1 VRLPRRKRDLV
12 EEFWDEDTLA
22 ECRPAA
28 VKVGPTEF
36 LDGLRTL
43 LGATGRMWATPYAR
57 VALREFLS
65 RVVPADRGCVL
76 VCSLNCRAVAE
87 AVQRAGLR
95 VDTYDLGDPGGWVD
109 WASVAEQLRPWHGA
123 VVVTHLF
130 GVPYDFRPLREGCRS
145 GRDRRGR
152 GLRPHAGRRD
162 RSVHGGHARGRGG
175 VQLPLRQAGLPR
187 WRGRVT
193 GEQPSVLEPDAGGL
207 AGAEP
212 GA

>member
-43 LGATGRMWATPYAR
+43 LGATGRMRATPYAR

-65 RVVPADRGCVL
+65 RAVPADRGCVL
-76 VCSLNCRAVAE
+76 VCSLNCQAVAE

-95 VDTYDLGDPGGWVD
+95 VHTYDLGDPGGWVD

-130 GVPYDFRPLREGCRS
+130 GVPYDFRPLREAAAT
-145 GRDRRGR
+145 
-152 GLRPHAGRRD
+152 AGTVVVED
-162 RSVHGGHARGRGG
+162 CAHTLGAGIGASTAGTLGDAAVFSFHYDKPVSLGGGG
-175 VQLPLRQAGLPR
+175 ALLVNNPR
-187 WRGRVT
+187 YWSRMR
-193 GEQPSVLEPDAGGL
+193 EA
-207 AGAEP
+207 
-212 GA
+212 